1 MIAHYIIIISI
12 YYIFPGIRL
21 LYKSAISSSVF
32 GGRGQIPG
40 KKGRCHFL
48 GKMGV
53 ATKVKSRLWKM
64 CPYLYILYYCLVSK
78 NQANFHA
85 HIETQTMQNADSL
98 CVDWVLHFK
107 LLEE

>member
-40 KKGRCHFL
+40 KKGVVIFL
-48 GKMGV
+48 ENGRGHQGQIQAMENV
-53 ATKVKSRLWKM
+53 PV
-64 CPYLYILYYCLVSK
+64 PLYTILVSK

-85 HIETQTMQNADSL
+85 HIETQTMQNAD

>member
-12 YYIFPGIRL
+12 YYIFRGIRL

-40 KKGRCHFL
+40 K
-48 GKMGV
+48 MGV

-64 CPYLYILYYCLVSK
+64 CPYPYILYYCLVSN

-85 HIETQTMQNADSL
+85 HIETQTMQNAD
-98 CVDWVLHFK
+98 CVD
-107 LLEE
+107 